1 MRRHFFKAPFK
12 KDVYISLRL
21 ESKKFITRD
30 ERHIVATEPL
40 TLKEYYVAFL
50 AEVPFKARV
59 EDRVELVLPDD
70 LEQVAGVAKEVRR
83 GRGRVSLRWQCV
95 DDDFEAEEEVEI
107 RGKLSGRGVTEVAV
121 RGRAEVRTPYVCKDY
136 DDCMWPATVLVFLYE
151 TSHRYKVLK
160 YRGADAVEVVTKL
173 FSDPRKKL
181 SFIEVYDA
189 DVDEVEQLLR
199 KVVFE
204 VMRRCREAEAKLR
217 IEKISE
223 GRLYVG
229 C

>member
-1 MRRHFFKAPFK
+1 MGKYFFKAPYK
-12 KDVYISLRL
+12 SDVYISLRL
-21 ESKKFITRD
+21 ESEKFVATKDRRFI
-30 ERHIVATEPL
+30 IATEPL
-40 TLKEYYVAFL
+40 TLKEYYVAFQARL
-50 AEVPFKARV
+50 PFKARV

-83 GRGRVSLRWQCV
+83 GGGRVWLRWRRYE
-95 DDDFEAEEEVEI
+95 DFHAEEEVEI
-107 RGKLSGRGVTEVAV
+107 KGTGRGVVDVLV
-121 RGRAEVRTPYVCKDY
+121 RGYGEVRDPYVCRDP
-136 DDCMWPATVLVFLYE
+136 DDCMWPATVLVLLYWLTHE
-151 TSHRYKVLK
+151 YKVLK

-189 DVDEVEQLLR
+189 DVDEVEQLLK
-199 KVVFE
+199 KVGFDVL
-204 VMRRCREAEAKLR
+204 RRCREAEAKLR